1 MRHRLKFIFVA
12 TALTLWLSWTPFAVS
27 AAVSNSNLT
36 SAQQEGQPPEQP
48 PAPPEPPQPPQQPEQ
63 QPGQPEQPQPPEQ
76 PPQQP
81 EQPQPPQQPEQPP
94 QQPQQPQQPEQPT
107 AQPTQPQPPT
117 LPGPVR
123 REGRVFREPRGV
135 MVELNFVRAE
145 ISAVLEFYSKAT
157 GKIFVPHPNLDGTIT
172 LIAPFRLNIDE
183 AMQVLAAALEVRGFT
198 LMPEGDRIVKIVP
211 ISEARQKAVETF
223 FGDVRKPFVPPSQLV
238 TQVFELRYLNARQ
251 MQSELQPLLSAQNA
265 LIASTTIGNLLI
277 VTDTQANIERISQ
290 LLKLMDIDLST
301 KVEIAIVP
309 LQYADAQQVA
319 QTLGQMLGLFGVI
332 VGAVP
337 RAAAPAPGQPG
348 APAPAAPTLG
358 VTTASIQ
365 IVPFP
370 HNNSLLIWAPKE
382 RMAWIKEFITK
393 LDTPAAEALQVRIFR
408 LQFADAIDL
417 ERILS
422 ELFERRQTPAMQP
435 GQMPFQ
441 PPQQPGQQQAAQRR
455 AAVPTEPEAIIT
467 ADPRTNSIIVAASRE
482 KMEVIAEL
490 IQQLDVDAR
499 PNLQFEIIPLQRA
512 YAPDLAQ
519 ILQTLLFEGATAAQR
534 QAGLRFAGAF
544 APGTAVSQVS
554 GGIVRTGE
562 VRIAADT
569 RANALVVAATK
580 ENLALIKQLVA
591 ELDKDYMP
599 PVKVR
604 VFELKYADATQV
616 ADMLSRMVQT
626 TAPQQRGFGFFF
638 AGIPF
643 EQRVLGQQQWMGLQQ
658 NVVVADPRRNAVIV
672 TTTDANMPIFEQLI
686 AELDQPADL
695 GRLVKTYRVQNVDAQ
710 SLAQTITTILQQQR
724 RPTGFLFFALAGDT
738 QRLGPLQNLQD
749 VTVTADN
756 RTNTIVVTAPSSAFS
771 AIEALIEQLDQPQPQ
786 VFIEVVIADV
796 TLTKDLQLGVEWH
809 IFQQNILGETNQ
821 VTTDLVTGTEAL
833 KQAGGQGLF
842 WGYVS
847 DTFRATLQA
856 LARDQKVRV
865 IATPHILAM
874 ANVQAQIQV
883 GQQYPVVTSFFPGTV
898 GTPPQ
903 ISVDLRSIAT
913 TLQVTPRVNNAGYI
927 VMDIVQTIDDLGG
940 TVQQAGFT
948 QPIINT
954 RVARTSVMV
963 KDGQTIVIGGFMRD
977 RIEEVETGIPIL
989 KDLPILGNFFKR
1001 TEKAK
1006 SRTELMVFLT
1016 PRIIRTPDELR
1027 QLLEEERKRSKYA
1040 PPLREQPPTENQN
1053 QQPKVEVIQPKTENA
1068 KPDTIVQPETKGK

>member
-1 MRHRLKFIFVA
+1 MRHRIQLLFAA
-12 TALTLWLSWTPFAVS
+12 TALTFWFSWTPLTVSFAFS
-27 AAVSNSNLT
+27 QQPLPSL
-36 SAQQEGQPPEQP
+36 QQEGQPPEQP
-48 PAPPEPPQPPQQPEQ
+48 PAPPEPPEGPQ
-63 QPGQPEQPQPPEQ
+63 QPEQPQPPEQ
-76 PPQQP
+76 PEGQPQQP
-81 EQPQPPQQPEQPP
+81 EQPQPPQQPEQPG
-94 QQPQQPQQPEQPT
+94 QPQQPTQPQQP
-107 AQPTQPQPPT
+107 PQPPT

-123 REGRVFREPRGV
+123 REGRVFREGRGV

-172 LIAPFRLNIDE
+172 LIAPFRLSIDE

-251 MQSELQPLLSAQNA
+251 IQAELQPLLSAQNA
-265 LIASTTIGNLLI
+265 LIASTSIGNLLI

-290 LLKLMDIDLST
+290 LLKLMDIDLSA
-301 KVEIAIVP
+301 KVDIAIVP

-319 QTLGQMLGLFGVI
+319 QTLGTLLAPFGVV
-332 VGAVP
+332 VGAAP
-337 RAAAPAPGQPG
+337 RAAAPAPPGQPG
-348 APAPAAPTLG
+348 APAAPTTA
-358 VTTASIQ
+358 VTTASIH
-365 IVPFP
+365 IVPFT
-370 HNNSLLIWAPKE
+370 HNNSLLIWAP
-382 RMAWIKEFITK
+382 
-393 LDTPAAEALQVRIFR
+393 
-408 LQFADAIDL
+408 
-417 ERILS
+417 S
-422 ELFERRQTPAMQP
+422 
-435 GQMPFQ
+435 
-441 PPQQPGQQQAAQRR
+441 
-455 AAVPTEPEAIIT
+455 
-467 ADPRTNSIIVAASRE
+467 
-482 KMEVIAEL
+482 
-490 IQQLDVDAR
+490 
-499 PNLQFEIIPLQRA
+499 
-512 YAPDLAQ
+512 
-519 ILQTLLFEGATAAQR
+519 
-534 QAGLRFAGAF
+534 
-544 APGTAVSQVS
+544 
-554 GGIVRTGE
+554 
-562 VRIAADT
+562 
-569 RANALVVAATK
+569 
-580 ENLALIKQLVA
+580 
-591 ELDKDYMP
+591 
-599 PVKVR
+599 
-604 VFELKYADATQV
+604 
-616 ADMLSRMVQT
+616 
-626 TAPQQRGFGFFF
+626 FFF

-643 EQRVLGQQQWMGLQQ
+643 EQRVLGQQQWMGFQQ
-658 NVVVADPRRNAVIV
+658 NVIVADPRRNAVIV

-724 RPTGFLFFALAGDT
+724 RPTGFLFFTLAGDT

-756 RTNTIVVTAPSSAFS
+756 RTNTIVVTAPPAAFS

-786 VFIEVVIADV
+786 VFIEVLIVDV
-796 TLTKDLQLGVEWH
+796 TLTKDLQFGVEWH
-809 IFQQNILGETNQ
+809 ITQKNIFGETNE
-821 VTTDLVTGTEAL
+821 VTTELITGTEAT
-833 KQAGGQGLF
+833 KQAGGQGLW

-865 IATPHILAM
+865 LATPHILAM
-874 ANVQAQIQV
+874 ANVQAQIQI

-927 VMDIVQTIDDLGG
+927 TMDIVQTIDDIGG
-940 TVQQAGFT
+940 TVVQAGFT

-963 KDGQTIVIGGFMRD
+963 KDGETVVIGGFMRD
-977 RIEEVETGIPIL
+977 RIEEIVTGLPVL
-989 KDLPILGNFFKR
+989 KDLPVLGHLFRR

-1016 PRIIRTPDELR
+1016 PRIVRTPDELR
-1027 QLLEEERKRSKYA
+1027 KLLEEERKRSKYA
-1040 PPLREQPPTENQN
+1040 PPLDQMGQGARDKGQE
-1053 QQPKVEVIQPKTENA
+1053 KGKSDA
-1068 KPDTIVQPETKGK
+1068 IVQPGQKQPEQKQPEQSK

>member
-1 MRHRLKFIFVA
+1 
-12 TALTLWLSWTPFAVS
+12 
-27 AAVSNSNLT
+27 
-36 SAQQEGQPPEQP
+36 
-48 PAPPEPPQPPQQPEQ
+48 
-63 QPGQPEQPQPPEQ
+63 
-76 PPQQP
+76 
-81 EQPQPPQQPEQPP
+81 
-94 QQPQQPQQPEQPT
+94 
-107 AQPTQPQPPT
+107 
-117 LPGPVR
+117 
-123 REGRVFREPRGV
+123 

-172 LIAPFRLNIDE
+172 LIAPFRLSIDE

-223 FGDVRKPFVPPSQLV
+223 VGDVRKPFVPPSQLV

-251 MQSELQPLLSAQNA
+251 IQAELQPLLSAQNA
-265 LIASTTIGNLLI
+265 LIASTSIGNLLI
-277 VTDTQANIERISQ
+277 ITDTQANIERISQ
-290 LLKLMDIDLST
+290 LLKLMDIDLSA
-301 KVEIAIVP
+301 KVDIAIVP

-319 QTLGQMLGLFGVI
+319 QTLGTLLAPFGVV
-332 VGAVP
+332 VGAAP
-337 RAAAPAPGQPG
+337 RAAAPAPPGQPG
-348 APAPAAPTLG
+348 APAAPTTA
-358 VTTASIQ
+358 VTTASIH
-365 IVPFP
+365 IVPFT

-382 RMAWIKEFITK
+382 RMEWIKEFIKK
-393 LDTPAAEALQVRIFR
+393 LDTPAAEALQVEIFR

-422 ELFERRQTPAMQP
+422 ELFERRQAAPIQP

-441 PPQQPGQQQAAQRR
+441 PPQQPGQQPTVAQRR
-455 AAVPTEPEAIIT
+455 TAVPTEPEAIIT
-467 ADPRTNSIIVAASRE
+467 ADPRTNSIIVAATRE
-482 KMEVIAEL
+482 KLEVIRNL

-534 QAGLRFAGAF
+534 RAGAQFAGAF
-544 APGTAVSQVS
+544 QPGGIVSQVS
-554 GGIVRTGE
+554 AGLVRVGE

-580 ENLALIKQLVA
+580 DNLALIKQLVA

-604 VFELKYADATQV
+604 IFELKYADATQV

-658 NVVVADPRRNAVIV
+658 NVVVADPRRNAVII

-686 AELDQPADL
+686 AEIDQPADL

-724 RPTGFLFFALAGDT
+724 RPTGFLFFTLAGDT

-756 RTNTIVVTAPSSAFS
+756 RTNTIVVTAPPAAFS

-786 VFIEVVIADV
+786 IFIEVLIVDV
-796 TLTKDLQLGVEWH
+796 TLTKDLQFGVEWH
-809 IFQQNILGETNQ
+809 ITQKNIFGETNE
-821 VTTDLVTGTEAL
+821 VTTDLITGTEAT
-833 KQAGGQGLF
+833 KQAGGQGLW

-865 IATPHILAM
+865 LATPHILAM
-874 ANVQAQIQV
+874 ANVQAQIQI

-927 VMDIVQTIDDLGG
+927 TMDIVQTIDDLGG

-963 KDGQTIVIGGFMRD
+963 KDGETVVIGGFMRD
-977 RIEEVETGIPIL
+977 RNEEVVTGIPIL
-989 KDLPILGNFFKR
+989 KDLPIFGRLFRR
-1001 TEKAK
+1001 TERVK

-1016 PRIIRTPDELR
+1016 PRIVRTPEELR
-1027 QLLEEERKRSKYA
+1027 KLLEEERKRSEYA
-1040 PPLREQPPTENQN
+1040 PPLDQMGQGARGKGQE
-1053 QQPKVEVIQPKTENA
+1053 KGKTN
-1068 KPDTIVQPETKGK
+1068 TTVQPEQKHPEQKQPEQSK

>member
-1 MRHRLKFIFVA
+1 MKFRFQFFLA
-12 TALTLWLSWTPFAVS
+12 ALTLSVWLSWTPYL
-27 AAVSNSNLT
+27 AASPSFFD
-36 SAQQEGQPPEQP
+36 QEVQP
-48 PAPPEPPQPPQQPEQ
+48 PAPPEPPERSGQQLD
-63 QPGQPEQPQPPEQ
+63 QPQPPEQ
-76 PPQQP
+76 PDQPQ
-81 EQPQPPQQPEQPP
+81 QPQPPEQPD
-94 QQPQQPQQPEQPT
+94 QPQQPQQPEQPQ
-107 AQPTQPQPPT
+107 QPQQPATQPAPQQPQPPT

-123 REGRVFREPRGV
+123 REGRVFRESRGV

-172 LIAPFRLNIDE
+172 IVAPFRLSIDE

-198 LMPEGDRIVKIVP
+198 LMPEGDRIVKILP

-223 FGDVRKPFVPPSQLV
+223 FGDVKKPFVPPSQLV

-251 MQSELQPLLSAQNA
+251 MQGELQPLLSAQNA

-277 VTDTQANIERISQ
+277 ITDTQANIERISQ
-290 LLKLMDIDLST
+290 ILKLMDIDLST
-301 KVEIAIVP
+301 KVEIAIIP
-309 LQYADAQQVA
+309 LQYADAQQLA
-319 QTLGQMLGLFGVI
+319 QTLAQLLGPFGVVI
-332 VGAVP
+332 G
-337 RAAAPAPGQPG
+337 AAARAPAPAPPPGQPG
-348 APAPAAPTLG
+348 APAPAAPTTAA
-358 VTTASIQ
+358 TTASIY
-365 IVPFP
+365 IVPFA
-370 HNNSLLIWAPKE
+370 HNNSLLVWAPKE
-382 RMAWIKEFITK
+382 RMAWIKELIAK
-393 LDTPAAEALQVRIFR
+393 LDTPASEALQVEIFR

-435 GQMPFQ
+435 GQAPFQ
-441 PPQQPGQQQAAQRR
+441 PPQQPGQQQQQAQRR
-455 AAVPTEPEAIIT
+455 TAVPTEPEAIIT

-482 KMEVIAEL
+482 RIEVIRNL

-519 ILQTLLFEGATAAQR
+519 ILQTLLFEGAPAAQR
-534 QAGLRFAGAF
+534 QAGARFAAF
-544 APGTAVSQVS
+544 FQPGTTVSQVS
-554 GGIVRTGE
+554 TGLVRSGE

-569 RANALVVAATK
+569 RANALIIAATK
-580 ENLALIKQLVA
+580 ENLTLIKQLVA
-591 ELDKDYMP
+591 ELDRDYMP

-604 VFELKYADATQV
+604 VFELRYADATQV

-658 NVVVADPRRNAVIV
+658 NVVVADPRRNAVII

-695 GRLVKTYRVQNVDAQ
+695 GRLVKAYEVQNVDAQ
-710 SLAQTITTILQQQR
+710 ALAQTITTILQQQR

-749 VTVTADN
+749 VTVTADE
-756 RTNTIVVTAPSSAFS
+756 RTNKIVVTAPPAAFS

-796 TLTKDLQLGVEWH
+796 TLTKDLHLGVEWH
-809 IFQQNILGETNQ
+809 IFQENIFGETNQ
-821 VTTDLVTGTEAL
+821 VTTDLITGTEAA
-833 KQAGGQGLF
+833 KAAGAQGLF

-865 IATPHILAM
+865 IATPHILTL

-913 TLQVTPRVNNAGYI
+913 TLQVTPRVNNAGFI

-963 KDGQTIVIGGFMRD
+963 KDGQTVVIGGFMRD
-977 RIEEVETGIPIL
+977 RVEEVETGFPIL
-989 KDLPILGNFFKR
+989 KDLPLIGPLFRR

-1006 SRTELMVFLT
+1006 ARTELMVFLT
-1016 PRIIRTPDELR
+1016 PRIVRTPDELK

-1040 PPLREQPPTENQN
+1040 PSLPIPDKKQTNPISPPN
-1053 QQPKVEVIQPKTENA
+1053 P
-1068 KPDTIVQPETKGK
+1068 

>member
-1 MRHRLKFIFVA
+1 MLFRLLRFFVLTFLAALICWLPSPAKFANF
-12 TALTLWLSWTPFAVS
+12 AL
-27 AAVSNSNLT
+27 AAF
-36 SAQQEGQPPEQP
+36 QQEGQPPDQP
-48 PAPPEPPQPPQQPEQ
+48 SQPTQPPQQP
-63 QPGQPEQPQPPEQ
+63 GQPDQPEQ

-81 EQPQPPQQPEQPP
+81 EQPEQPTQQPIS
-94 QQPQQPQQPEQPT
+94 QPQQPGQPQQPV
-107 AQPTQPQPPT
+107 QPPT

-123 REGRVFREPRGV
+123 SEGRVFREGRGA
-135 MVELNFVRAE
+135 MVEFNFVRAE
-145 ISAVLEFYSKAT
+145 ISAVLEFFSKAT
-157 GKIFVPHPNLDGTIT
+157 GKIFVPHPSLDGTIT
-172 LIAPFRLNIDE
+172 LISPFRLSIDE
-183 AMQVLAAALEVRGFT
+183 AMQVLAAALEVCGFT
-198 LMPEGDRIVKIVP
+198 LVPEGDRIVKIVP

-251 MQSELQPLLSAQNA
+251 IHLELQPLLSAQNA
-265 LIASTTIGNLLI
+265 LIASTTVGNLLI
-277 VTDTQANIERISQ
+277 VVDTQANIERIAQ
-290 LLKLMDIDLST
+290 LLKIMDVDLSA
-301 KVEIAIVP
+301 KVEIAVVP
-309 LQYADAQQVA
+309 LQYADAQQLA
-319 QTLGQMLGLFGVI
+319 QTLGTLLAPFGVV
-332 VGAVP
+332 VGVAQQV
-337 RAAAPAPGQPG
+337 AGAPAPGRPG
-348 APAPAAPTLG
+348 APTPVSA
-358 VTTASIQ
+358 VTTSSIT
-365 IVPFP
+365 IVPFA
-370 HNNSLLIWAPKE
+370 HNNSLLVWAPKD
-382 RMAWIKEFITK
+382 RMAWIKEFVSK
-393 LDTPAAEALQVRIFR
+393 LDTPAAEALQVEIFR

-422 ELFERRQTPAMQP
+422 ELFERRQVTPIQP
-435 GQMPFQ
+435 QAPFQ
-441 PPQQPGQQQAAQRR
+441 PPQQQVTQQPTGQRR
-455 AAVPTEPEAIIT
+455 TAVPTEPEAIIT
-467 ADPRTNSIIVAASRE
+467 ADPRTNSIIVAATRE
-482 KMEVIAEL
+482 RMEAIRSL

-519 ILQTLLFEGATAAQR
+519 ILQTLLFEGASAAQR

-544 APGTAVSQVS
+544 AAGTAVSQVTE
-554 GGIVRTGE
+554 GIVRVGE
-562 VRIAADT
+562 VRIAADA
-569 RANALVVAATK
+569 RANALVIAATK
-580 ENLALIKQLVA
+580 ENLTLIKQLVT

-626 TAPQQRGFGFFF
+626 SAPQQRGLFFV
-638 AGIPF
+638 GIPF

-658 NVVVADPRRNAVIV
+658 NVVVADPRRNAVII

-695 GRLVKTYRVQNVDAQ
+695 GRLVKTYRIQNVDAQ
-710 SLAQTITTILQQQR
+710 ALAQTITTILQQQR

-749 VTVTADN
+749 VTVTADE
-756 RTNTIVVTAPSSAFS
+756 RTNTIVVTAPSAAFS
-771 AIEALIEQLDQPQPQ
+771 AIESLIEQLDQPQPQ

-796 TLTKDLQLGVEWH
+796 TLTKDLQYGVEWH
-809 IFQQNILGETNQ
+809 ITQKNIFGETNE
-821 VTTDLVTGTEAL
+821 VTTELITGTEAA
-833 KQAGGQGLF
+833 KQAGAQGLW

-847 DTFRATLQA
+847 ETFRATLQA

-865 IATPHILAM
+865 LATPHILTM
-874 ANVQAQIQV
+874 ANVQAQIQI
-883 GQQYPVVTSFFPGTV
+883 GQQYPVVTSYFPGTV

-940 TVQQAGFT
+940 TVTQAGFT

-963 KDGQTIVIGGFMRD
+963 KDGQTVVIGGFMRD
-977 RIEEVETGIPIL
+977 RVEEVETGLPIL
-989 KDLPILGNFFKR
+989 KDLPILGPLFRR

-1016 PRIIRTPDELR
+1016 PRIIRTPEELR
-1027 QLLEEERKRSKYA
+1027 QLLEEERKRSKFA
-1040 PPLREQPPTENQN
+1040 PPLPKQPEQKSQEPHKGES
-1053 QQPKVEVIQPKTENA
+1053 ESL
-1068 KPDTIVQPETKGK
+1068 KPDTIVQPYPEKK

>member
-1 MRHRLKFIFVA
+1 M
-12 TALTLWLSWTPFAVS
+12 
-27 AAVSNSNLT
+27 
-36 SAQQEGQPPEQP
+36 
-48 PAPPEPPQPPQQPEQ
+48 
-63 QPGQPEQPQPPEQ
+63 
-76 PPQQP
+76 
-81 EQPQPPQQPEQPP
+81 
-94 QQPQQPQQPEQPT
+94 
-107 AQPTQPQPPT
+107 PT

-157 GKIFVPHPNLDGTIT
+157 GKIFVPHPNLDGTLT
-172 LIAPFRLNIDE
+172 LIAPFRLSIDE

-211 ISEARQKAVETF
+211 IAEARQKAVETF
-223 FGDVRKPFVPPSQLV
+223 FGDVKKPFVPPSQLV

-251 MQSELQPLLSAQNA
+251 MQGELQPLLSAQNA

-277 VTDTQANIERISQ
+277 ITDTQANIERISQ
-290 LLKLMDIDLST
+290 ILKLMDIDLST
-301 KVEIAIVP
+301 KVEIAIIP
-309 LQYADAQQVA
+309 LQYADAQQLA
-319 QTLGQMLGLFGVI
+319 QTLAQLLGPFGVVI
-332 VGAVP
+332 GTAA
-337 RAAAPAPGQPG
+337 RAAAPTPAPGQPG
-348 APAPAAPTLG
+348 PPTPAAPTSA
-358 VTTASIQ
+358 VTTASIY
-365 IVPFP
+365 IVPFT
-370 HNNSLLIWAPKE
+370 HNNSLLVWAPKE
-382 RMAWIKEFITK
+382 RMAWIKELIAK
-393 LDTPAAEALQVRIFR
+393 LDTPAAEALQIEIFR

-422 ELFERRQTPAMQP
+422 ELFERRQTPAIQP

-441 PPQQPGQQQAAQRR
+441 PPQQPGQQQQAAQRR
-455 AAVPTEPEAIIT
+455 TAVPTEPEAIIT
-467 ADPRTNSIIVAASRE
+467 ADPRTNSLIVAASRE
-482 KMEVIAEL
+482 KMEAIRNL

-554 GGIVRTGE
+554 TGLVRTGE
-562 VRIAADT
+562 VRIAADN
-569 RANALVVAATK
+569 RSNALVVAATK

-591 ELDKDYMP
+591 ELDKDYSP

-658 NVVVADPRRNAVIV
+658 NVVVADPRRNAIII

-695 GRLVKTYRVQNVDAQ
+695 GRLVKAYRVQNVDAQ
-710 SLAQTITTILQQQR
+710 ALAQTVTTILQQQR

-749 VTVTADN
+749 VTVTADE
-756 RTNTIVVTAPSSAFS
+756 RTNTIVVTAPPAAFS
-771 AIEALIEQLDQPQPQ
+771 AIESLIEQLDQPQPQ

-796 TLTKDLQLGVEWH
+796 TLTKDLHLGVEWH
-809 IFQQNILGETNQ
+809 IFQENIFGETNQ
-821 VTTDLVTGTEAL
+821 VTTDLVTGTEAA
-833 KQAGGQGLF
+833 KAAGSQGLF

-856 LARDQKVRV
+856 LARDQKVQV
-865 IATPHILAM
+865 IATPHILTL

-963 KDGQTIVIGGFMRD
+963 KDGQTVVIGGFMRD

-989 KDLPILGNFFKR
+989 KNLPLIGPLFKR

-1016 PRIIRTPDELR
+1016 PRIVRTPDELR
-1027 QLLEEERKRSKYA
+1027 QLLEEESKRSRYA
-1040 PPLREQPPTENQN
+1040 PPMSIPEQKPTDKVPPSQT
-1053 QQPKVEVIQPKTENA
+1053 PSV
-1068 KPDTIVQPETKGK
+1068 KP

>member
-1 MRHRLKFIFVA
+1 MRYQIQLIFAA
-12 TALTLWLSWTPFAVS
+12 TALAFWLSWTP
-27 AAVSNSNLT
+27 LT
-36 SAQQEGQPPEQP
+36 MSLAFSQQTLPSLQQEGQPPEQP
-48 PAPPEPPQPPQQPEQ
+48 PTPPEPPQGPQ
-63 QPGQPEQPQPPEQ
+63 QPEQPQPSQEPEGQ
-76 PPQQP
+76 PQQP
-81 EQPQPPQQPEQPP
+81 EQPQPPQQPEQP
-94 QQPQQPQQPEQPT
+94 QQPGQPQQPEQPQQT
-107 AQPTQPQPPT
+107 GQLTQPQQPPQPPT
-117 LPGPVR
+117 LLGPVR
-123 REGRVFREPRGV
+123 LEGRVFRESRGV

-172 LIAPFRLNIDE
+172 LIAPFRLSIDE

-198 LMPEGDRIVKIVP
+198 LMPEGDRIVKIIP

-223 FGDVRKPFVPPSQLV
+223 VGDARKPFVPPSQLV

-251 MQSELQPLLSAQNA
+251 IQAELQPLLSAQNA
-265 LIASTTIGNLLI
+265 LISSTSIGNLLI
-277 VTDTQANIERISQ
+277 ITDTQANIERISQ
-290 LLKLMDIDLST
+290 LLKLMDIDLSA
-301 KVEIAIVP
+301 KVDIAIVP

-319 QTLGQMLGLFGVI
+319 QTLGTLLAPFGVV
-332 VGAVP
+332 VGTAP
-337 RAAAPAPGQPG
+337 RTTTPAPSGQPSATAAAVSA
-348 APAPAAPTLG
+348 
-358 VTTASIQ
+358 VTTVSIQ
-365 IVPFP
+365 IVPFT

-382 RMAWIKEFITK
+382 RMDWIKEFVKK
-393 LDTPAAEALQVRIFR
+393 LDTPAAEALQVEIFR

-422 ELFERRQTPAMQP
+422 ELFERRQTAPIQP
-435 GQMPFQ
+435 QTPFQ
-441 PPQQPGQQQAAQRR
+441 PSQQPSREQVTTQRR
-455 AAVPTEPEAIIT
+455 TAVPTEPEAIIT
-467 ADPRTNSIIVAASRE
+467 ADPRTNSIIVAATRE
-482 KMEVIAEL
+482 KLEVIRNL

-519 ILQTLLFEGATAAQR
+519 ILQTLLFEGAPATQR
-534 QAGLRFAGAF
+534 RAGFQFAGAF
-544 APGTAVSQVS
+544 QSGGTVSQVS
-554 GGIVRTGE
+554 AGLVRVGE

-580 ENLALIKQLVA
+580 DNLALIKQLVT

-604 VFELKYADATQV
+604 IFELRYADATQV
-616 ADMLSRMVQT
+616 ADMLNRMVQT
-626 TAPQQRGFGFFF
+626 TAPQQRGLFFTR
-638 AGIPF
+638 IPF
-643 EQRVLGQQQWMGLQQ
+643 EQRVLDQQQWLGFQQ

-686 AELDQPADL
+686 TEIDQPADL

-724 RPTGFLFFALAGDT
+724 RPTGFLFFTLAGDT

-756 RTNTIVVTAPSSAFS
+756 RTNTIVVTAPSSAFT

-786 VFIEVVIADV
+786 VFIEVLIVDV
-796 TLTKDLQLGVEWH
+796 TLTKDLQFGVEWH
-809 IFQQNILGETNQ
+809 ITQKNIFGETNE
-821 VTTDLVTGTEAL
+821 VTTDLVTGTEAV
-833 KQAGGQGLF
+833 KQAGGQGLW
-842 WGYVS
+842 WGYIS

-865 IATPHILAM
+865 LATPHILAM
-874 ANVQAQIQV
+874 ANVQAQIQI
-883 GQQYPVVTSFFPGTV
+883 GQQYPVVTSYYPGTV

-927 VMDIVQTIDDLGG
+927 TMDIVQTIDDLGG

-954 RVARTSVMV
+954 RVARTSVVV
-963 KDGQTIVIGGFMRD
+963 KDGETVVIGGFMRD
-977 RIEEVETGIPIL
+977 RIEEIETGLPIL
-989 KDLPILGNFFKR
+989 KDLPILGHLFRR

-1016 PRIIRTPDELR
+1016 PRIVRTPEELR
-1027 QLLEEERKRSKYA
+1027 KLLEEERKRSKYA
-1040 PPLREQPPTENQN
+1040 PPLDQMGQGTWDMGQEKE
-1053 QQPKVEVIQPKTENA
+1053 
-1068 KPDTIVQPETKGK
+1068 KPNTTVQPEQKQPEQGK

>member
-1 MRHRLKFIFVA
+1 
-12 TALTLWLSWTPFAVS
+12 
-27 AAVSNSNLT
+27 
-36 SAQQEGQPPEQP
+36 
-48 PAPPEPPQPPQQPEQ
+48 
-63 QPGQPEQPQPPEQ
+63 
-76 PPQQP
+76 
-81 EQPQPPQQPEQPP
+81 
-94 QQPQQPQQPEQPT
+94 
-107 AQPTQPQPPT
+107 
-117 LPGPVR
+117 
-123 REGRVFREPRGV
+123 

-157 GKIFVPHPNLDGTIT
+157 GKIFVPHPNLDGTLT
-172 LIAPFRLNIDE
+172 LIAPFRLSIDE

-211 ISEARQKAVETF
+211 ISEARQKAVETYV
-223 FGDVRKPFVPPSQLV
+223 GDVRKPFVPPSQLI
-238 TQVFELRYLNARQ
+238 TQVFELKYLNARQ

-265 LIASTTIGNLLI
+265 LITSTTIGNLLI
-277 VTDTQANIERISQ
+277 ITDTQANIERISQ
-290 LLKLMDIDLST
+290 ILKLMDIDLST
-301 KVEIAIVP
+301 KVEIAIIP
-309 LQYADAQQVA
+309 LQYADAQQLA
-319 QTLGQMLGLFGVI
+319 QTLAQLLGPFGVVI
-332 VGAVP
+332 GTAA
-337 RAAAPAPGQPG
+337 RAAAPTPAPGQPG
-348 APAPAAPTLG
+348 PPTPAAPTSA
-358 VTTASIQ
+358 VTTASIY
-365 IVPFP
+365 IVPFT
-370 HNNSLLIWAPKE
+370 HNNSLLVWAPKE
-382 RMAWIKEFITK
+382 RMAWIKELIAK
-393 LDTPAAEALQVRIFR
+393 LDTPAAEALQIEIFR

-422 ELFERRQTPAMQP
+422 ELFERRQIPAIQP

-441 PPQQPGQQQAAQRR
+441 PPQQPGQQQQAAQRR
-455 AAVPTEPEAIIT
+455 TAVPTEPEAIIT
-467 ADPRTNSIIVAASRE
+467 ADPRTNSLIVAASRE
-482 KMEVIAEL
+482 KMEAIRNL

-554 GGIVRTGE
+554 TGLVRTGE
-562 VRIAADT
+562 VRIAADN
-569 RANALVVAATK
+569 RSNALVIAATK

-591 ELDKDYMP
+591 ELDKDYSP

-604 VFELKYADATQV
+604 VFELKYADASQV

-626 TAPQQRGFGFFF
+626 TAPQQRGLFFV
-638 AGIPF
+638 GIPF
-643 EQRVLGQQQWMGLQQ
+643 EQRVTGQQQWMGLQQ
-658 NVVVADPRRNAVIV
+658 NVVVADTRRNAVII

-695 GRLVKTYRVQNVDAQ
+695 GNLVKTYRIQNVDA
-710 SLAQTITTILQQQR
+710 SMLAETLTTILQQQR
-724 RPTGFLFFALAGDT
+724 RGTTGFLFFTLVGGATT
-738 QRLGPLQNLQD
+738 QLGPLQNLQN
-749 VTVTADN
+749 VNVTADT
-756 RTNTIVVTAPSSAFS
+756 RTNTIVVTAPPAAFS

-796 TLTKDLQLGVEWH
+796 TLTKDLQFGVEWH
-809 IFQQNILGETNQ
+809 ITQKNIFGETNE
-821 VTTDLVTGTEAL
+821 VTTDLITGTEAV
-833 KQAGGQGLF
+833 KQSGGQGLF

-847 DTFRATLQA
+847 DTFKATLQA

-865 IATPHILAM
+865 IATPHILTL

-883 GQQYPVVTSFFPGTV
+883 GQQYPVVTSYYPGTY
-898 GTPPQ
+898 GTAPQ

-963 KDGQTIVIGGFMRD
+963 KDGETIVIGGFMRD
-977 RIEEVETGIPIL
+977 RVEEIVTGIPIL
-989 KDLPILGNFFKR
+989 KDLPILGPLFRR

-1006 SRTELMVFLT
+1006 ARTELMVFLT
-1016 PRIIRTPDELR
+1016 PRIVRTPEELKR
-1027 QLLEEERKRSKYA
+1027 LFEEKSKESSYV
-1040 PPLREQPPTENQN
+1040 PPTRKQSPAEGHQPSEEGS
-1053 QQPKVEVIQPKTENA
+1053 QPKIENA
-1068 KPDTIVQPETKGK
+1068 KPNTIVQPEKPAK

>member
-1 MRHRLKFIFVA
+1 
-12 TALTLWLSWTPFAVS
+12 
-27 AAVSNSNLT
+27 
-36 SAQQEGQPPEQP
+36 
-48 PAPPEPPQPPQQPEQ
+48 
-63 QPGQPEQPQPPEQ
+63 
-76 PPQQP
+76 
-81 EQPQPPQQPEQPP
+81 
-94 QQPQQPQQPEQPT
+94 
-107 AQPTQPQPPT
+107 
-117 LPGPVR
+117 
-123 REGRVFREPRGV
+123 

-157 GKIFVPHPNLDGTIT
+157 GKIFVPHPNLDGTLT
-172 LIAPFRLNIDE
+172 LIAPFRLSIDE

-211 ISEARQKAVETF
+211 ISEARQKAVETYV
-223 FGDVRKPFVPPSQLV
+223 GDVRKPFVPPSQLI
-238 TQVFELRYLNARQ
+238 TQVFELKYLNARQ

-265 LIASTTIGNLLI
+265 LITSTTIGNLLI
-277 VTDTQANIERISQ
+277 ITDTQANIERISQ
-290 LLKLMDIDLST
+290 ILKLMDIDLST
-301 KVEIAIVP
+301 KVEIAIIP
-309 LQYADAQQVA
+309 LQYADAQQLA
-319 QTLGQMLGLFGVI
+319 QTLAQLLGPFGVVI
-332 VGAVP
+332 GTAA
-337 RAAAPAPGQPG
+337 RAAAPTPAPGQPG
-348 APAPAAPTLG
+348 PPTPAAPTSA
-358 VTTASIQ
+358 VTTASIY
-365 IVPFP
+365 IVPFT
-370 HNNSLLIWAPKE
+370 HNNSLLVWAPKE
-382 RMAWIKEFITK
+382 RMAWIKELIAK
-393 LDTPAAEALQVRIFR
+393 LDTPAAEALQIEIFR

-417 ERILS
+417 DRILS
-422 ELFERRQTPAMQP
+422 ELFERRQIPAIQP

-441 PPQQPGQQQAAQRR
+441 PPQQPGQQQQAAQRR
-455 AAVPTEPEAIIT
+455 TAVPTEPEAIIT
-467 ADPRTNSIIVAASRE
+467 ADPRTNSLIVAASRE
-482 KMEVIAEL
+482 KMEAIRNL

-519 ILQTLLFEGATAAQR
+519 ILQTLLFEGTTAAQR

-554 GGIVRTGE
+554 TGLVRTGE
-562 VRIAADT
+562 VRIAADN
-569 RANALVVAATK
+569 RSNALVIAATK

-591 ELDKDYMP
+591 ELDKDYSP

-658 NVVVADPRRNAVIV
+658 NVVVADPRRNAIII

-695 GRLVKTYRVQNVDAQ
+695 GRLVKAYRVQNVDAQ
-710 SLAQTITTILQQQR
+710 ALAQTVTTILQQQR

-749 VTVTADN
+749 VTVTADE
-756 RTNTIVVTAPSSAFS
+756 RTNTIVVTAPPAAFS
-771 AIEALIEQLDQPQPQ
+771 AIESLIQQLDQPQPQ

-796 TLTKDLQLGVEWH
+796 TLTKDLHLGVEWH
-809 IFQQNILGETNQ
+809 IFQENIFGETNQ
-821 VTTDLVTGTEAL
+821 VTTDLVTGTEAA
-833 KQAGGQGLF
+833 KAAGSQGLF

-847 DTFRATLQA
+847 DTFKATLQA

-865 IATPHILAM
+865 IATPHILTL

-883 GQQYPVVTSFFPGTV
+883 GQQYPVVTSYYPGTY
-898 GTPPQ
+898 GTAPQ

-963 KDGQTIVIGGFMRD
+963 KDGETIVIGGFMRD
-977 RIEEVETGIPIL
+977 RVEEIVTGIPIL
-989 KDLPILGNFFKR
+989 KDLPILGPLFRR

-1006 SRTELMVFLT
+1006 ARTELMVFLT
-1016 PRIIRTPDELR
+1016 PRIVRTPEELKR
-1027 QLLEEERKRSKYA
+1027 LFEEKSKESSYVPPARKQSPA
-1040 PPLREQPPTENQN
+1040 EGHQPSEEGS
-1053 QQPKVEVIQPKTENA
+1053 QPKIENA
-1068 KPDTIVQPETKGK
+1068 KPNTIVQPEKPAK

>member
-1 MRHRLKFIFVA
+1 MRSKLNLLLSAVS
-12 TALTLWLSWTPFAVS
+12 LTVWLSWTPLTAGASFS
-27 AAVSNSNLT
+27 GGNLV
-36 SAQQEGQPPEQP
+36 ALQQEGQPPEQQPQQPVSPQP
-48 PAPPEPPQPPQQPEQ
+48 PAQPPQPPEQ
-63 QPGQPEQPQPPEQ
+63 QPGQPPAQPPEQ

-81 EQPQPPQQPEQPP
+81 EQPQQPAQPT
-94 QQPQQPQQPEQPT
+94 QPQQPGQPT
-107 AQPTQPQPPT
+107 TQPPQPPT

-123 REGRVFREPRGV
+123 QEGRVFREPRGV

-172 LIAPFRLNIDE
+172 IVAPFRLSIDE

-251 MQSELQPLLSAQNA
+251 IQAELQPLLSAQNA

-277 VTDTQANIERISQ
+277 VTDTQANIERIAQ
-290 LLKLMDIDLST
+290 LIKLMDIDLSA
-301 KVEIAIVP
+301 KVEIAIIP
-309 LQYADAQQVA
+309 LQYADAQQLA
-319 QTLGQMLGLFGVI
+319 QTLSQLLGPFGVVI
-332 VGAVP
+332 GT
-337 RAAAPAPGQPG
+337 AARTFAPVPGQPG
-348 APAPAAPTLG
+348 PPAAAAPTSA
-358 VTTASIQ
+358 VTTASIY
-365 IVPFP
+365 IVPFT
-370 HNNSLLIWAPKE
+370 HNNSLLVWAPKD
-382 RMAWIKEFITK
+382 RMAWIKELIAK
-393 LDTPAAEALQVRIFR
+393 LDTPAAEALQIEIFR

-422 ELFERRQTPAMQP
+422 ELFERRQTPAIQP

-455 AAVPTEPEAIIT
+455 TSVPTEPEAIIT

-482 KMEVIAEL
+482 KMEVIRSL

-544 APGTAVSQVS
+544 MPGTAVSQVS
-554 GGIVRTGE
+554 AGLVRVGE

-569 RANALVVAATK
+569 RSNALVVAATK
-580 ENLALIKQLVA
+580 DNLALIKQLVA
-591 ELDKDYMP
+591 ELDKDYAP

-626 TAPQQRGFGFFF
+626 TAPQQRGLFFV
-638 AGIPF
+638 GIPF

-658 NVVVADPRRNAVIV
+658 NVVVADPRRNAVII

-686 AELDQPADL
+686 AELDQPSDL

-710 SLAQTITTILQQQR
+710 ALAQTITTILQQQR

-749 VTVTADN
+749 VTVTADE
-756 RTNTIVVTAPSSAFS
+756 RTNSIVVTAPPAAFS
-771 AIEALIEQLDQPQPQ
+771 AIESLIEQLDQPQPQ

-796 TLTKDLQLGVEWH
+796 TLTKDLNLGVEWH
-809 IFQQNILGETNQ
+809 IFEKNILGETNQ
-821 VTTDLVTGTEAL
+821 ATTELITGTEAA
-833 KQAGGQGLF
+833 KAAGAQGLF
-842 WGYVS
+842 WSYVS

-856 LARDQKVRV
+856 LARDQKVRI
-865 IATPHILAM
+865 IATPHILTL
-874 ANVQAQIQV
+874 ANVQAQIQI
-883 GQQYPVVTSFFPGTV
+883 GQQYPVVTSYYPGTV

-913 TLQVTPRVNNAGYI
+913 SLQVTPRVNNAGEI

-954 RVARTSVMV
+954 RVARTSVRV
-963 KDGQTIVIGGFMRD
+963 KDGQTVVIGGFMRD
-977 RIEEVETGIPIL
+977 RVEEVETGIPVL
-989 KDLPILGNFFKR
+989 KDLPLLGPMFRR

-1006 SRTELMVFLT
+1006 SRTELMFFIT
-1016 PRIIRTPDELR
+1016 PRIVRTPEELR
-1027 QLLEEERKRSKYA
+1027 QLLEEEKERSKFT
-1040 PPLREQPPTENQN
+1040 PPLPAPRQNPSQVPAPNQSPSDKPAQTGQGQNGQPNEGAAVN
-1053 QQPKVEVIQPKTENA
+1053 
-1068 KPDTIVQPETKGK
+1068 KPPAP

>member
-1 MRHRLKFIFVA
+1 MLFKWLRLFVLTFLA
-12 TALTLWLSWTPFAVS
+12 TLICWLPSPAQFTDFAL
-27 AAVSNSNLT
+27 AAF
-36 SAQQEGQPPEQP
+36 QQEGQPPDQP
-48 PAPPEPPQPPQQPEQ
+48 SQPPQPPQQPEQ
-63 QPGQPEQPQPPEQ
+63 PGQPPQQPGQPEQPPQPPEQ
-76 PPQQP
+76 PEQPTQQPVGQPQQP
-81 EQPQPPQQPEQPP
+81 EQPQQLV
-94 QQPQQPQQPEQPT
+94 
-107 AQPTQPQPPT
+107 QPPT

-123 REGRVFREPRGV
+123 REGRVFWEGRGA
-135 MVELNFVRAE
+135 MVEFNFVRAE
-145 ISAVLEFYSKAT
+145 ISAVLEFFSKAT

-172 LIAPFRLNIDE
+172 LISPFRLSIDE

-251 MQSELQPLLSAQNA
+251 IQIELQPLLSAQNA
-265 LIASTTIGNLLI
+265 LIASTTAGNLLI
-277 VTDTQANIERISQ
+277 VIDTQANIERIGQ
-290 LLKLMDIDLST
+290 LLRVMDIDLST
-301 KVEIAIVP
+301 KVEIAVVP
-309 LQYADAQQVA
+309 LQYADAQQLS
-319 QTLGQMLGLFGVI
+319 QTLGTLLAPFGVV
-332 VGAVP
+332 VGAAQQVTG
-337 RAAAPAPGQPG
+337 APAPGRPG
-348 APAPAAPTLG
+348 APTPASA
-358 VTTASIQ
+358 VTSSSIT
-365 IVPFP
+365 IVPFA
-370 HNNSLLIWAPKE
+370 HNNSLLVWAPKE

-393 LDTPAAEALQVRIFR
+393 LDTPAAEALQVEIFR

-417 ERILS
+417 RRILS
-422 ELFERRQTPAMQP
+422 ELFERRQVTPIQP
-435 GQMPFQ
+435 QMPFQ
-441 PPQQPGQQQAAQRR
+441 PPQQQAPQQTTTQRR
-455 AAVPTEPEAIIT
+455 TAVPTEPEAIIT
-467 ADPRTNSIIVAASRE
+467 ADPRTNSILVAATRARMDAIRS
-482 KMEVIAEL
+482 L

-519 ILQTLLFEGATAAQR
+519 ILQTLLFEGVSAAQR

-544 APGTAVSQVS
+544 APGTAVSQVT
-554 GGIVRTGE
+554 GGLVRVGE

-569 RANALVVAATK
+569 RANALVIAATK

-599 PVKVR
+599 PVKVKI
-604 VFELKYADATQV
+604 FELKYADATQV

-626 TAPQQRGFGFFF
+626 SAPQQRGLFFV
-638 AGIPF
+638 GIPF

-658 NVVVADPRRNAVIV
+658 NVVVADPRRNAVII

-695 GRLVKTYRVQNVDAQ
+695 GRLVKTYRIQNVDAQ
-710 SLAQTITTILQQQR
+710 ALTQTITTILQQQR

-738 QRLGPLQNLQD
+738 QRLGPLQSLQD
-749 VTVTADN
+749 ITVTADE
-756 RTNTIVVTAPSSAFS
+756 RTNTIVVTAPSAAFS
-771 AIEALIEQLDQPQPQ
+771 AIESLIEQLDQPQPQ

-796 TLTKDLQLGVEWH
+796 TLTKDLQYGVEWH
-809 IFQQNILGETNQ
+809 ITQKNIFGETNE
-821 VTTDLVTGTEAL
+821 VTTDLITGTEAA
-833 KQAGGQGLF
+833 KQAGAQGLW

-847 DTFRATLQA
+847 ETFRATLQA
-856 LARDQKVRV
+856 LARDQRVRV
-865 IATPHILAM
+865 LATPHILTM
-874 ANVQAQIQV
+874 ANVQAQIQI
-883 GQQYPVVTSFFPGTV
+883 GQQYPVVTSYYPGTV

-940 TVQQAGFT
+940 TVTQAGFT

-963 KDGQTIVIGGFMRD
+963 KDGQTVVIGGFMRD
-977 RIEEVETGIPIL
+977 RVEEVKTGLPIL
-989 KDLPILGNFFKR
+989 KDLPILGPLFRR

-1016 PRIIRTPDELR
+1016 PRIIRTPEELR
-1027 QLLEEERKRSKYA
+1027 QLLEEEQKRSKYA
-1040 PPLREQPPTENQN
+1040 PPLPKQPEQKSQEPPKGESKSQSEGD
-1053 QQPKVEVIQPKTENA
+1053 KL
-1068 KPDTIVQPETKGK
+1068 DTIVQPEPEKK